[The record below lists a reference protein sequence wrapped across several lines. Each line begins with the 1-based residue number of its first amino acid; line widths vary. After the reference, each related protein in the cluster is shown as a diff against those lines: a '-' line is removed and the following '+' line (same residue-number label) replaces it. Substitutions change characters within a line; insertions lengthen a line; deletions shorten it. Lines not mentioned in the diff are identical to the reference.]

1 MGNTKRGKRYLV
13 LFLVFSLVI
22 TTCIANSSVPD
33 SQAKKKKQTITIL
46 NKKKKGVL
54 TIRAGKKVQL
64 KVKVNGKKVPRKKM
78 KKNLKFKSSNTKV
91 LLVSKKG
98 ELFAKKAGK
107 TTVTV
112 TQKGK
117 KKKTQ
122 LKVKVLPK
130 NTSQNRTKL
139 PTETAMPTV
148 AADTT
153 PIVTVKP
160 MVTNTATVTP
170 TVKPTATATAGPI
183 VGPTP
188 VISAKPTATVPAT
201 PTATV
206 AATATP
212 TATAGPIVGPTP
224 VISAKPTATAGPIV
238 GPTPV
243 ISATPT
249 ATAGPI
255 VGPTP
260 VISAKPTATATPIST
275 PTPAPKLVSN
285 GECYKMDCGGSYAG
299 PISKLN
305 FSAIALYGNGDYCST
320 SYTFTGTNKKYRM
333 VVKGASSSNSSP
345 AGISVYIGGK
355 KVGAVSFTGTS
366 LSEQSFDFKMKDVT
380 GKQEIKF
387 LLETDNG
394 SNDTYVNSYE
404 LYYIGD
410 IPATPAAPVPA
421 SKGAAYTGNYR
432 NLFKEYGYSED
443 EINKKV
449 ESTWEKLFHGTD
461 DERLYYP
468 VGDDMAYIY
477 TADTDDVR
485 SEGMSYG
492 MMICVQMD
500 KQEEFNCL
508 WNWAK
513 TYMQHK
519 SGEHKG
525 YFAWQMNTNGTIK
538 DNTPAADGEEY
549 FATALLFASARWGNG
564 EGIYNYHKEAQEIL
578 TTMLHQ
584 ADDGQ
589 GVNMFNSEH
598 KMPVFCPI
606 GNAATYTDPSY
617 HLPAFYEV
625 WALEADQD
633 NEFWSEAAKA
643 SREYFRKATNA
654 STGLAPD
661 YSEYSGAARN
671 EGNHGDF
678 RFDAWRTAAN
688 IACDYAW
695 WAKDDWAVTHA
706 NRLQSFFYDKG
717 VESYGNQWTLD
728 GKTEYSTDHSPGL
741 VAMNATAG
749 LAASDQKAWAF
760 VEDFWNI
767 SPTTGK
773 YRYYDGCLYMMGLL
787 HCSGKFR
794 VYLSSNAPE
803 PVVNGKISTTKAE
816 FDLKEEAQ
824 TDITTNL
831 ILSGE
836 RRFSKIRNGKV
847 ELEQGKDYTID
858 GNKVTILKQYLA
870 KQSVGTTKLTFVF
883 DAGANATLT
892 ITIKNS
898 TTGEK
903 PAVTGPFDKIKAI
916 SFEESKNVTVSGD
929 TVTFNG
935 TDSYIAFTLDFG
947 SAIPQKVAAYVKQ
960 PNNSG
965 QLFIRSGSLSA
976 TVATVYNLGNGSWTE
991 ASNGLYPKPTGK
1003 TKIYIQT
1010 NKPGVELEWVQFMK

>member
-1 MGNTKRGKRYLV
+1 MRNTKRGKRYLV

-22 TTCIANSSVPD
+22 TTCIANSSVPV

-98 ELFAKKAGK
+98 QLFAKKAGN

-148 AADTT
+148 VADTT

-170 TVKPTATATAGPI
+170 TATALVTTTPAVTASTT
-183 VGPTP
+183 PT
-188 VISAKPTATVPAT
+188 VSATPTATVPAA

-212 TATAGPIVGPTP
+212 TATAD
-224 VISAKPTATAGPIV
+224 
-238 GPTPV
+238 
-243 ISATPT
+243 
-249 ATAGPI
+249 
-255 VGPTP
+255 PTP
-260 VISAKPTATATPIST
+260 VISAKPTATATPQ
-275 PTPAPKLVSN
+275 LVSN
-285 GECYKMDCGGSYAG
+285 GECSTMTHGGQYAG
-299 PISKLN
+299 PSDKLG
-305 FSAIALYGNGDYCST
+305 FSAMAFYVNGDYCST
-320 SYTFTGTNKKYRM
+320 SYTFAGTNKKYRM
-333 VVKGASSSNSSP
+333 VVKGASDNSST
-345 AGISVYIGGK
+345 ASVSVYIGGK

-421 SKGAAYTGNYR
+421 SKGAAYTGKYR
-432 NLFKEYGYSED
+432 NLFREYGYSED

-449 ESTWEKLFHGTD
+449 ESTWQKLFYGTD

-492 MMICVQMD
+492 MMICVQMN
-500 KQEEFNCL
+500 KQEEFNRL
-508 WNWAK
+508 WKWAK

-538 DNTPAADGEEY
+538 DNTPASDGEEY
-549 FATALLFASARWGNG
+549 FATSLLFASARWGDG
-564 EGIYNYHKEAQEIL
+564 EGIYDYHKEAQEIL

-584 ADDGQ
+584 ADDRQ
-589 GVNMFNSEH
+589 GVNMFNSDH

-661 YSEYSGAARN
+661 YSEYSGAAKN

-706 NRLQSFFYDKG
+706 DTLQSFFYDKG
-717 VESYGNQWTLD
+717 VENYGNQWALD
-728 GKTEYSTDHSPGL
+728 GSKEYSTDHSPGL

-749 LAASDQKAWAF
+749 LAASTQKAWAF

-787 HCSGKFR
+787 HCSGNFR

-816 FDLKEEAQ
+816 FDLKAEAQ

-836 RRFSKIRNGKV
+836 RRFSKIRNGNV

-858 GNKVTILKQYLA
+858 GNEVTILKQYLA

-947 SAIPQKVAAYVKQ
+947 GEKATKVAAYVKE

-965 QLFIRSGSLSA
+965 QLFVRNGSLNA
-976 TVATVYNLGNGSWTE
+976 TPTTVYNLGNGSWKE
-991 ASNGLYPKPTGK
+991 VSSSLNPNLTGK
-1003 TKIYIQT
+1003 TTIYIQT
-1010 NKPGVELEWVQFMK
+1010 NKPDVELEWVQFMK

>member
-1 MGNTKRGKRYLV
+1 
-13 LFLVFSLVI
+13 
-22 TTCIANSSVPD
+22 
-33 SQAKKKKQTITIL
+33 
-46 NKKKKGVL
+46 
-54 TIRAGKKVQL
+54 
-64 KVKVNGKKVPRKKM
+64 
-78 KKNLKFKSSNTKV
+78 
-91 LLVSKKG
+91 
-98 ELFAKKAGK
+98 
-107 TTVTV
+107 
-112 TQKGK
+112 
-117 KKKTQ
+117 
-122 LKVKVLPK
+122 
-130 NTSQNRTKL
+130 
-139 PTETAMPTV
+139 
-148 AADTT
+148 
-153 PIVTVKP
+153 
-160 MVTNTATVTP
+160 
-170 TVKPTATATAGPI
+170 
-183 VGPTP
+183 
-188 VISAKPTATVPAT
+188 
-201 PTATV
+201 
-206 AATATP
+206 
-212 TATAGPIVGPTP
+212 
-224 VISAKPTATAGPIV
+224 
-238 GPTPV
+238 
-243 ISATPT
+243 
-249 ATAGPI
+249 
-255 VGPTP
+255 
-260 VISAKPTATATPIST
+260 
-275 PTPAPKLVSN
+275 
-285 GECYKMDCGGSYAG
+285 MDCGGSYAG

-333 VVKGASSSNSSP
+333 VVKGASDNSST
-345 AGISVYIGGK
+345 AGVSVYIGGK

-366 LSEQSFDFKMKDVT
+366 LSEQSFDFKMTDVT

-387 LLETDNG
+387 LLETDDGTN
-394 SNDTYVNSYE
+394 NTYVNSYE

-432 NLFKEYGYSED
+432 NLFREYGYSED

-449 ESTWEKLFHGTD
+449 ESTWEKLFYGTK

-468 VGDDMAYIY
+468 VGDNMAYIY

-508 WNWAK
+508 WKWAK
-513 TYMQHK
+513 THMQHK
-519 SGEHKG
+519 SGEYKG

-538 DNTPAADGEEY
+538 SNTPASDGEEY

-584 ADDGQ
+584 ADDGK

-606 GNAATYTDPSY
+606 GSAATYTDPSY

-643 SREYFRKATNA
+643 SRKHFKEATNA
-654 STGLAPD
+654 STGLGPD
-661 YSEYSGAARN
+661 YSEYSGAEKK
-671 EGNHGDF
+671 EGNHNDF

-706 NRLQSFFYDKG
+706 DTLQSFFYDKG

-749 LAASDQKAWAF
+749 LAASTQKAWAF
-760 VEDFWNI
+760 VEDFWNT

-787 HCSGKFR
+787 HCSGNFR

-816 FDLKEEAQ
+816 FDLKAEAQ

-836 RRFSKIRNGKV
+836 RRFSKIRNGNV

-858 GNKVTILKQYLA
+858 GNKVTILKKYLA
-870 KQSVGTTKLTFVF
+870 QQSVGTTKLTFVF

-903 PAVTGPFDKIKAI
+903 PAVTGPFNKIQAI
-916 SFEESKNVTVSGD
+916 SFEDSKNVTVSGD
-929 TVTFNG
+929 TVTFNSK
-935 TDSYIAFTLDFG
+935 DSYIAFTLDFG
-947 SAIPQKVAAYVKQ
+947 SEKATKVATYVKQ
-960 PNNSG
+960 LPNNSG
-965 QLFIRSGSLSA
+965 RLFVRSGSLSA
-976 TVATVYNLGNGSWTE
+976 TVGQVYNLGNGSWTE
-991 ASNGLYPKPTGK
+991 ASNSLYPNLTGK

-1010 NKPGVELEWVQFMK
+1010 SNPGVEMKWVQFKK

>member
-54 TIRAGKKVQL
+54 TIRVGKKVQL

-98 ELFAKKAGK
+98 QLFAKKAGK

-170 TVKPTATATAGPI
+170 TVKPTATATAD
-183 VGPTP
+183 
-188 VISAKPTATVPAT
+188 
-201 PTATV
+201 
-206 AATATP
+206 
-212 TATAGPIVGPTP
+212 
-224 VISAKPTATAGPIV
+224 
-238 GPTPV
+238 
-243 ISATPT
+243 
-249 ATAGPI
+249 
-255 VGPTP
+255 PTP

-275 PTPAPKLVSN
+275 PTPEPKLVSN

-305 FSAIALYGNGDYCST
+305 FSAIALYSNGDYCST

-333 VVKGASSSNSSP
+333 VVKGASSNSTA
-345 AGISVYIGGK
+345 AGVSVYIGEK

-366 LSEQSFDFKMKDVT
+366 LSAQSFDFKMTDVT
-380 GKQEIKF
+380 GTQEIKF

-394 SNDTYVNSYE
+394 SNDTYVHSYE

-410 IPATPAAPVPA
+410 IPEAPPAPVPA

-449 ESTWEKLFHGTD
+449 ESTWEKLFYGND

-492 MMICVQMD
+492 MMICVQMN
-500 KQEEFNCL
+500 KKKEFDCL
-508 WNWAK
+508 WKWAK
-513 TYMQHK
+513 TYMQHTD
-519 SGEHKG
+519 GEYKG
-525 YFAWQMNTNGTIK
+525 YFAWKMKTNGTKI
-538 DNTPAADGEEY
+538 DNTPASDGEEY

-564 EGIYNYHKEAQEIL
+564 EGIYDYHKEAQEIL

-589 GVNMFNSEH
+589 GVNMFDSTY

-606 GNAATYTDPSY
+606 GNAATYSDPSY

-625 WALEADQD
+625 WALEANKD
-633 NEFWSEAAKA
+633 NDFWREAAEA
-643 SREYFRKATNA
+643 SREHFKKATNA
-654 STGLAPD
+654 STGLGPD
-661 YSEYSGAARN
+661 YSEYSGAAKN
-671 EGNHGDF
+671 EGDHKDF
-678 RFDAWRTAAN
+678 RFDAWRIAAN

-706 NRLQSFFYDKG
+706 NTLQSFFYDQG

-728 GKTEYSTDHSPGL
+728 GSKEYSSDHSPGL

-749 LAASDQKAWAF
+749 LAASTQKAWAF

-787 HCSGKFR
+787 HCSGNFR
-794 VYLSSNAPE
+794 VYLSSDAPK

-836 RRFSKIRNGKV
+836 RHFSKIRNGNVVLK
-847 ELEQGKDYTID
+847 QGTDYTID
-858 GNKVTILKQYLA
+858 GDKVTILKQYLA
-870 KQSVGTTKLTFVF
+870 KQSVGTTTLTFVF

-892 ITIKNS
+892 IMIKNS

-903 PAVTGPFDKIKAI
+903 PAVTGPFDKIQAI
-916 SFEESKNVTVSGD
+916 SFEKSNDITVSGD
-929 TVTFNG
+929 TVTFNS

-947 SAIPQKVAAYVKQ
+947 SEKATKVAAYVKE
-960 PNNSG
+960 PDNSG
-965 QLFIRSGSLSA
+965 QLFIRNGSLSA
-976 TVATVYNLGNGSWTE
+976 PPTMVYNLGNGSWKE
-991 ASNGLYPKPTGK
+991 VSSSGNPNLTGK
-1003 TKIYIQT
+1003 TTVYIQA
-1010 NKPGVELEWVQFMK
+1010 NKAGVEMKWVQFMK

>member
-1 MGNTKRGKRYLV
+1 MRNTKRGKRYLV

-22 TTCIANSSVPD
+22 TTCIANSSVPN

-170 TVKPTATATAGPI
+170 TVKPTATATAGPK

-387 LLETDNG
+387 LLETDDGTN
-394 SNDTYVNSYE
+394 NTYVNSYE

-449 ESTWEKLFHGTD
+449 ESTWEKLFYGTK

-508 WNWAK
+508 WKWAK
-513 TYMQHK
+513 THMQHK
-519 SGEHKG
+519 SGEYKG

-538 DNTPAADGEEY
+538 SNTPASDGEEY

-564 EGIYNYHKEAQEIL
+564 KGIYNYHKEAQEIL

-643 SREYFRKATNA
+643 SRKHFKEATNA
-654 STGLAPD
+654 STGLGPD
-661 YSEYSGAARN
+661 YSEYSGAAKK
-671 EGNHGDF
+671 EGNHNDF

-803 PVVNGKISTTKAE
+803 PVVNGKISTIEAE

-824 TDITTNL
+824 TDITTKL

-836 RRFSKIRNGKV
+836 RSFSEIRNGNVVLK
-847 ELEQGKDYTID
+847 QGTDYTID
-858 GNKVTILKQYLA
+858 GDTVTILKQYLA

-947 SAIPQKVAAYVKQ
+947 SEKATKVAAYVKE
-960 PNNSG
+960 PDNSG
-965 QLFIRSGSLSA
+965 QLFIRNGSLSA
-976 TVATVYNLGNGSWTE
+976 PPTMVYNLGNGSWKE
-991 ASNGLYPKPTGK
+991 VSSSGNPNLTGK
-1003 TKIYIQT
+1003 TTVYIQA
-1010 NKPGVELEWVQFMK
+1010 NKAGVEMKWVQFMK

>member
-1 MGNTKRGKRYLV
+1 MRNTKRGKRYLV

-22 TTCIANSSVPD
+22 TTCIANSSVPN

-98 ELFAKKAGK
+98 QLFAKKAGN

-148 AADTT
+148 VADTT

-170 TVKPTATATAGPI
+170 TATALVTTTPAVTASTT
-183 VGPTP
+183 PT
-188 VISAKPTATVPAT
+188 VSATPAATVPAA

-212 TATAGPIVGPTP
+212 TATAD
-224 VISAKPTATAGPIV
+224 
-238 GPTPV
+238 
-243 ISATPT
+243 
-249 ATAGPI
+249 
-255 VGPTP
+255 PTP

-275 PTPAPKLVSN
+275 PTPEPKLVSN
-285 GECYKMDCGGSYAG
+285 GECCKMACGGKYAG
-299 PISKLN
+299 PISNLN

-333 VVKGASSSNSSP
+333 VVKGASSNSTA
-345 AGISVYIGGK
+345 AGVSVYIGGK

-394 SNDTYVNSYE
+394 SNDTYVHSYE

-410 IPATPAAPVPA
+410 IPEAPPAPVPA

-443 EINKKV
+443 EINEKV
-449 ESTWEKLFHGTD
+449 ESTWEKLFYGTD

-468 VGDDMAYIY
+468 VDDDMAYIY

-492 MMICVQMD
+492 MMICVQMN
-500 KQEEFNCL
+500 KKKEFDCL
-508 WNWAK
+508 WKWAK
-513 TYMQHK
+513 TYMQHTD
-519 SGEHKG
+519 GEYKG
-525 YFAWQMNTNGTIK
+525 YFAWKMKTNGTKI
-538 DNTPAADGEEY
+538 DNTPASDGEEY
-549 FATALLFASARWGNG
+549 FATSLLFASARWGDG
-564 EGIYNYHKEAQEIL
+564 EGIYDYHKEAQEIL

-584 ADDGQ
+584 ADDRQ
-589 GVNMFNSEH
+589 GVNMFNSDH

-706 NRLQSFFYDKG
+706 DTLQSFFYDKG
-717 VESYGNQWTLD
+717 VENYGNQWALD
-728 GKTEYSTDHSPGL
+728 GSKEYSTDHSPGL

-749 LAASDQKAWAF
+749 LAASTQKAWAF

-787 HCSGKFR
+787 HCSGNFR
-794 VYLSSNAPE
+794 VYLSSNTPK
-803 PVVNGKISTTKAE
+803 PSVNGKISTTKAE

-836 RRFSKIRNGKV
+836 RSFSEIRNGNVVLK
-847 ELEQGKDYTID
+847 QGTDYTID
-858 GNKVTILKQYLA
+858 GDKVTILKQYLA

-898 TTGEK
+898 TTGET
-903 PAVTGPFDKIKAI
+903 PAVTGPFNKIQAI
-916 SFEESKNVTVSGD
+916 SVKDSRDITISDGKVIFKS
-929 TVTFNG
+929 

-947 SAIPQKVAAYVKQ
+947 GEKATKVAAYVKE

-976 TVATVYNLGNGSWTE
+976 SAAATVYNLGNGSWKE
-991 ASNGLYPKPTGK
+991 ASNSVNPNLTGK
-1003 TKIYIQT
+1003 TTIYIQT
-1010 NKPGVELEWVQFMK
+1010 NKAGVELEWVQFMK

>member
-54 TIRAGKKVQL
+54 TIRVGKKVQL

-98 ELFAKKAGK
+98 QLFAKKAGK

-188 VISAKPTATVPAT
+188 VISAKPTATVPVA

-224 VISAKPTATAGPIV
+224 VISAKPTATV
-238 GPTPV
+238 PV
-243 ISATPT
+243 APT
-249 ATAGPI
+249 ATVA
-255 VGPTP
+255 
-260 VISAKPTATATPIST
+260 ATATPT
-275 PTPAPKLVSN
+275 PEPKLVSN

-333 VVKGASSSNSSP
+333 VVKGASSNSTA
-345 AGISVYIGGK
+345 AGVSVYIGEK

-366 LSEQSFDFKMKDVT
+366 LSAQSFDFKMTDVT
-380 GKQEIKF
+380 GTQEIKF

-394 SNDTYVNSYE
+394 SNDTYVHSYE

-410 IPATPAAPVPA
+410 IPEAPPAPVPA

-449 ESTWEKLFHGTD
+449 ESTWEKLFYGND

-492 MMICVQMD
+492 MMICVQMN
-500 KQEEFNCL
+500 KKKEFDCL
-508 WNWAK
+508 WKWAK
-513 TYMQHK
+513 TYMQHTD
-519 SGEHKG
+519 GEYKG
-525 YFAWQMNTNGTIK
+525 YFAWKMKTNGTKI
-538 DNTPAADGEEY
+538 DNTPASDGEEY

-564 EGIYNYHKEAQEIL
+564 EGIYDYHKEAQEIL

-589 GVNMFNSEH
+589 GVNMFDSTY

-606 GNAATYTDPSY
+606 GNAATYSDPSY

-625 WALEADQD
+625 WALEANKD
-633 NEFWSEAAKA
+633 NDFWREAAEA
-643 SREYFRKATNA
+643 SREHFKKATNA
-654 STGLAPD
+654 STGLGPD
-661 YSEYSGAARN
+661 YSEYSGAAKN
-671 EGNHGDF
+671 EGDHKDF
-678 RFDAWRTAAN
+678 RFDAWRIAAN

-706 NRLQSFFYDKG
+706 NTLQSFFYDQG

-728 GKTEYSTDHSPGL
+728 GSKEYSSDHSPGL

-749 LAASDQKAWAF
+749 LAASTQKAWAF

-787 HCSGKFR
+787 HCSGNFR
-794 VYLSSNAPE
+794 VYLSSDAPK

-836 RRFSKIRNGKV
+836 RHFSKIRNGNVVLK
-847 ELEQGKDYTID
+847 QGTDYTID
-858 GNKVTILKQYLA
+858 GDKVTILKQYLA
-870 KQSVGTTKLTFVF
+870 KQSVGTTTLTFVF

-892 ITIKNS
+892 IMIKNS

-903 PAVTGPFDKIKAI
+903 PAVTGPFDKIQAI
-916 SFEESKNVTVSGD
+916 SFEKSNDITVSGD
-929 TVTFNG
+929 TVTFNS

-947 SAIPQKVAAYVKQ
+947 SEKATKVAAYVKE
-960 PNNSG
+960 PDNSG
-965 QLFIRSGSLSA
+965 QLFIRNGSLSA
-976 TVATVYNLGNGSWTE
+976 PPTMVYNLGNGSWKE
-991 ASNGLYPKPTGK
+991 VSSSGNPNLTGK
-1003 TKIYIQT
+1003 TTVYIQA
-1010 NKPGVELEWVQFMK
+1010 NKAGVEMKWVQFMK

>member
-139 PTETAMPTV
+139 PTETAIPTV

-160 MVTNTATVTP
+160 MATDTATVIP
-170 TVKPTATATAGPI
+170 TVAPTADQ
-183 VGPTP
+183 TP
-188 VISAKPTATVPAT
+188 VISAKPTATVPAA
-201 PTATV
+201 P
-206 AATATP
+206 TATP

-224 VISAKPTATAGPIV
+224 VISATPTATAGPIV

-333 VVKGASSSNSSP
+333 VVKGASDNSST
-345 AGISVYIGGK
+345 AGVSVYIGGK

-366 LSEQSFDFKMKDVT
+366 LSEQSFDFKMTDVT
-380 GKQEIKF
+380 GTQEIKF
-387 LLETDNG
+387 LLETDDGTN
-394 SNDTYVNSYE
+394 NTYVNSYE

-410 IPATPAAPVPA
+410 IPEAPPAPVPA
-421 SKGAAYTGNYR
+421 TEGAAYTGNYR
-432 NLFKEYGYSED
+432 NLFREYGYSED

-449 ESTWEKLFHGTD
+449 ESTWEKLFYGTK

-468 VGDDMAYIY
+468 VGDNMAYIY

-508 WNWAK
+508 WKWAK
-513 TYMQHK
+513 THMQHK
-519 SGEHKG
+519 SGEYKG

-538 DNTPAADGEEY
+538 SNTPASDGEEY

-564 EGIYNYHKEAQEIL
+564 KGIYNYHKEAQEIL

-589 GVNMFNSEH
+589 GVNMFDSTH

-606 GNAATYTDPSY
+606 GSAATYTDPSY

-643 SREYFRKATNA
+643 SRKHFKEATNA
-654 STGLAPD
+654 STGLGPD
-661 YSEYSGAARN
+661 YSEYSGAAKK
-671 EGNHGDF
+671 EGNHNDF

-767 SPTTGK
+767 SPTTGT

-787 HCSGKFR
+787 HCSGKFQ
-794 VYLSSNAPE
+794 VYLSKKPPK
-803 PVVNGKISTTKAE
+803 PVVNGKISTTEAE
-816 FDLKEEAQ
+816 FDLKKEAR

-836 RRFSKIRNGKV
+836 RSFSEIRNGNVVLK
-847 ELEQGKDYTID
+847 QGTDYTID
-858 GNKVTILKQYLA
+858 GDKVTILKQYLA
-870 KQSVGTTKLTFVF
+870 KQSVGTTTLTFVF

-892 ITIKNS
+892 IMIKNS

-903 PAVTGPFDKIKAI
+903 PAVTGPFDKIQAI
-916 SFEESKNVTVSGD
+916 SFEKSNDITVSGD
-929 TVTFNG
+929 TVTFNS

-947 SAIPQKVAAYVKQ
+947 SEKATKVAAYVKE
-960 PNNSG
+960 PDNSG
-965 QLFIRSGSLSA
+965 QLFIRNGSLSA
-976 TVATVYNLGNGSWTE
+976 PPTMVYNLGNGSWKE
-991 ASNGLYPKPTGK
+991 VSSSGNPNLTGK
-1003 TKIYIQT
+1003 TTVYIQA
-1010 NKPGVELEWVQFMK
+1010 NKAGVEMKWVQFMK